1 MIVGVYGPIE
11 YAITMFNSQS
21 KKLLAGQAAPK
32 FSALDVLGKQVHSTH
47 ADARYILLVF
57 MRYSGCPWCNL
68 AIHRLTLEYPILKEN
83 GCEVITFIQSP
94 AQGVIDNIYNRHA
107 KKPQFSIVADPDSK
121 YYKLYGVMP
130 SYTATVKSLR
140 RVPFWVHSVK
150 DHGYKQPKVD
160 GNLFMVPASF
170 LISART
176 NKILKTSYGTDYYD
190 KDAFM
195 DIYESV
201 FFKEL

>member
-1 MIVGVYGPIE
+1 
-11 YAITMFNSQS
+11 MFNRLPP
-21 KKLLAGQAAPK
+21 KLIAGQVAPK
-32 FSALDVLGKQVHSTH
+32 FTVTDVMGHQVASTH
-47 ADARYILLVF
+47 TKARYILLVF

-68 AIHRLTLEYPILKEN
+68 AIHRLSLEYPILQQN
-83 GCEVITFIQSP
+83 DCEVITFIQSP
-94 AQGVIDNIYNRHA
+94 KAGIIENIYERHA
-107 KKPQFSIVADPDSK
+107 LTPPFSIVADPK
-121 YYKLYGVMP
+121 CTYYNMYGVIP
-130 SYTATVKSLR
+130 SRVAAIKSLR
-140 RVPFWVHSVK
+140 QVPHWLHSAK
-150 DHGYKQPKVD
+150 KHGFTQPKVD

-170 LISART
+170 LVSART

>member
-1 MIVGVYGPIE
+1 
-11 YAITMFNSQS
+11 MFTFKPKQ
-21 KKLLAGQAAPK
+21 LLAGQLAPK
-32 FSALDVLGKQVHSTH
+32 FSVRDVMGQRVSSTH
-47 ADARYILLVF
+47 SEARYILLVF
-57 MRYSGCPWCNL
+57 LRYSGCPWCNL
-68 AIHRLTLEYPILKEN
+68 ALHRLTLEYPILQEN

-94 AQGVIDNIYNRHA
+94 AQGIIDNIYERHA
-107 KKPQFSIVADPDSK
+107 RRPQFPIIADPKSK
-121 YYKLYGVMP
+121 YYDLYGVVP
-130 SYTATVKSLR
+130 SLAAAVKSLR
-140 RVPFWVHSVK
+140 QVPYWLQSVK
-150 DHGYKQPKVD
+150 EHGYKQPKVD

-176 NKILKTSYGTDYYD
+176 NEILKTSYGNDYYD

>member
-1 MIVGVYGPIE
+1 
-11 YAITMFNSQS
+11 MFNRQPP
-21 KKLLAGQAAPK
+21 KLLAGQTAPK
-32 FSALDVLGKQVHSTH
+32 FVVKDVMGKRVASTH
-47 ADARYILLVF
+47 TSARYILLVF

-68 AIHRLTLEYPILKEN
+68 AIHRLSLEYPVLKEN
-83 GCEVITFIQSP
+83 DCEVITFIQSP
-94 AQGVIDNIYNRHA
+94 TDGIIENIYQRHA
-107 KKPQFSIVADPDSK
+107 LTPPFSIVADPDCK
-121 YYKLYGVMP
+121 YYSLYGVIP
-130 SYTATVKSLR
+130 SRAAAIKSLR
-140 RVPFWVHSVK
+140 VVPNWLHSVK
-150 DHGYKQPKVD
+150 KHGFEQPRID
-160 GNLFMVPASF
+160 GSLFMVPASF